1 MPGSVLK
8 SGLVYD
14 TDAMAKGIECV
25 GDSFRQW
32 NVARD
37 FNNFEAL
44 GISEVAEVR
53 LLVPG
58 SQFSQK
64 FNAGILKEGLL
75 NLPRCLGMVERQ
87 EVMAG

>member
-1 MPGSVLK
+1 MPKSVLK

-14 TDAMAKGIECV
+14 ADATAKGIECV

-44 GISEVAEVR
+44 SISEVAEVG
-53 LLVPG
+53 LLMPG
-58 SQFSQK
+58 S
-64 FNAGILKEGLL
+64 
-75 NLPRCLGMVERQ
+75 
-87 EVMAG
+87 